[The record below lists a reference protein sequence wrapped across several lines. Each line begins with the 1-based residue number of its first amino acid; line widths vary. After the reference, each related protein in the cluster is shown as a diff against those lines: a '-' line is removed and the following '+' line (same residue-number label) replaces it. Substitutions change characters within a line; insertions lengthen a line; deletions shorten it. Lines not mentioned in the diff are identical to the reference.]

1 MPVTGR
7 KNFTFKED
15 FANEKT
21 FDQHGSGG
29 QYGSQHHTCPCFCIR
44 GGQQP
49 ETVIG
54 QEIDRQNSSE
64 DYSEVSSLDQLTYT
78 GNECKVRL
86 KENIVMTTAVTV
98 NSGNRLTIDLNG
110 HTLTAPENDRA
121 FRIQDGALTIEDS
134 IGTGVIQGSG
144 TVTSYGGNGGAIW
157 MSSSD
162 SNNALT
168 LTGGTIRGFT
178 AKYGAGVYMGS
189 GTFHM
194 TGGAIQNCLATDGGL
209 ADGGGVYVFGGSFE
223 LTDGTISACKANNA
237 GGGVYVSSGS
247 FEMSGGSIENCTA
260 HEGAGVKVYASNG
273 KTASFSMNGSGEIKN
288 CNQNGVSVSAI
299 GNGTPEFT
307 MDGGTI
313 EGSSGYGVWVAA
325 GSAVMSGGSVKDS
338 ERYDIYIG
346 RSATL
351 TVNNTQVGGTVMNM
365 GAITGQGSAEFT
377 GTVENL
383 GYVGA
388 GKITGCK
395 IHRIEHRSPY
405 KGTIENSTWDEYV
418 YLLGYRWPAEKIP
431 SAAGE
436 SISLKF
442 PSYIS
447 EPAAMTNTLVIP
459 EGVTVT
465 VDLAG
470 KPVSADTTVTSDIK
484 IINHGTLTLIDSS
497 TGGTLSIPIEN
508 DGVLNANGGT
518 VTGEVTNKGTIQA
531 TGTPVT
537 KFTGTLVNEE
547 GASVTAGNFMDCTI
561 TNNGGTIGGD
571 AIFDRPEPDPE
582 QPGAGSEDGGAG
594 AVIAALAVGTV
605 VVGGGILLAH
615 SYIQNN
621 LPEGFAVPETRRELA
636 VVLWNMASKPEPAS
650 QQTYTDVQDE
660 EVLKAVCWA
669 VENELVTPE
678 TESTLGADVR
688 VNRLQVIGAMYQ
700 TNKRKK

>member
-1 MPVTGR
+1 MRPG
-7 KNFTFKED
+7 
-15 FANEKT
+15 
-21 FDQHGSGG
+21 
-29 QYGSQHHTCPCFCIR
+29 

-54 QEIDRQNSSE
+54 QEIDRQNSSG
-64 DYSEVSSLDQLTYT
+64 DYLEVSSLDQLTYIN
-78 GNECKVRL
+78 NECKVRL
-86 KENIVMTTAVTV
+86 TKDIVMTKAVTV
-98 NSGNRLTIDLNG
+98 NNGNSLTIDLNG
-110 HTLTAPENDRA
+110 HTLTAAANSQA
-121 FRIQDGALTIEDS
+121 FRIQGGALTIEDS

-144 TVTSYGGNGGAIW
+144 TVTGNGGAIW

-178 AKYGAGVYMGS
+178 A
-189 GTFHM
+189 T
-194 TGGAIQNCLATDGGL
+194 
-209 ADGGGVYVFGGSFE
+209 DGGGVYVDGGSFE
-223 LTDGTISACKANNA
+223 MSGGTISACNATNA

-247 FEMSGGSIENCTA
+247 FKMSGGSIENCTA
-260 HEGAGVKVYASNG
+260 HEGAGVKVLASSG
-273 KTASFSMNGSGEIKN
+273 KASFSMSGSGEIKN
-288 CNQNGVSVSAI
+288 CNQDGVSIAAI
-299 GNGTPEFT
+299 GGTSEFS
-307 MDGGTI
+307 MSGGTI
-313 EGSSGYGVWVAA
+313 EDNSGFGVWVDN
-325 GSAVMSGGSVKDS
+325 GSAVMSGGSVKGS

-346 RSATL
+346 SSATL
-351 TVNNTQVGGTVMNM
+351 TVNNTQVGGTVLNM
-365 GAITGQGSAEFT
+365 GKITGNGSAKFT
-377 GTVENL
+377 GTVENS
-383 GYVGA
+383 GYA
-388 GKITGCK
+388 AAEITGCK
-395 IHRIEHRSPY
+395 IHRIEHRFPY
-405 KGTIENSTWDEYV
+405 KGTIEGSPDEYV
-418 YLLGYRWPAEKIP
+418 YLLGHSWPTAKIP

-436 SISLKF
+436 SISLKV
-442 PSYIS
+442 PSYITATM
-447 EPAAMTNTLVIP
+447 ENTLVIP

-470 KPVSADTTVTSDIK
+470 KPVSADTGASDIK
-484 IINHGTLTLIDSS
+484 IINNGTLTLIDSG
-497 TGGTLSIPIEN
+497 TDGTLSIPIEN

-518 VTGEVTNKGTIQA
+518 VTGKVTNKGTIKA

-537 KFTGTLVNEE
+537 QFTGTLDNEE
-547 GASVTAGNFMDCTI
+547 GASVTAGDFRGCTI

-571 AIFDRPEPDPE
+571 AILDNPEPDPE
-582 QPGAGSEDGGAG
+582 QPGAGSEDGGTG
-594 AVIAALAVGTV
+594 AVIAALAVGTA

-621 LPEGFAVPETRRELA
+621 LPEGFAVPETRQELA
-636 VVLWNMASKPEPAS
+636 VVLWNMAGKPEPAS

>member
-1 MPVTGR
+1 MRP
-7 KNFTFKED
+7 
-15 FANEKT
+15 
-21 FDQHGSGG
+21 
-29 QYGSQHHTCPCFCIR
+29 
-44 GGQQP
+44 GGQQS

-54 QEIDRQNSSE
+54 QEINQQNSSD
-64 DYSEVSSLDQLTYT
+64 DYTEVNSLDNLTYT
-78 GNECKVRL
+78 NNVCKIRL
-86 KENIVMTTAVTV
+86 AADTVMTGSVTV
-98 NSGNRLTIDLNG
+98 DSGKSLTIDLNG
-110 HTLTAPENDRA
+110 HTLTAAANSKA
-121 FRIQDGALTIEDS
+121 FWIRNGALTIEDS
-134 IGTGVIQGSG
+134 IGTGVIQGNG
-144 TVTSYGGNGGAIW
+144 TVTGNGGAIW

-178 AKYGAGVYMGS
+178 A
-189 GTFHM
+189 T
-194 TGGAIQNCLATDGGL
+194 
-209 ADGGGVYVFGGSFE
+209 DGGGVYVDGGSFE
-223 LTDGTISACKANNA
+223 MSGGTISACNATNA

-247 FEMSGGSIENCTA
+247 FKMSGGSIEDCTA

-273 KTASFSMNGSGEIKN
+273 KTASFSMTGGEIQNCNTDGVSIYAIGSGT
-288 CNQNGVSVSAI
+288 S
-299 GNGTPEFT
+299 EFT
-307 MDGGTI
+307 MTGGTI
-313 EGSSGYGVWVAA
+313 EDNGGYGVWVDN
-325 GSAVMSGGSVKDS
+325 GSAVMSGGSVKGS

-346 RSATL
+346 SRATL
-351 TVNNTQVGGTVMNM
+351 TVNNTQVGGTVLNM
-365 GAITGQGSAEFT
+365 GKITGQGSAEFT
-377 GTVENL
+377 GTVENS
-383 GYVGA
+383 GYAAA
-388 GKITGCK
+388 GITGCK

-405 KGTIENSTWDEYV
+405 KGTIEGSTWDEYV
-418 YLLGYRWPAEKIP
+418 YLLGYSWPTAKIP
-431 SAAGE
+431 SGAGE

-442 PSYIS
+442 PSYITPKM
-447 EPAAMTNTLVIP
+447 ENTLEIP

-470 KPVSADTTVTSDIK
+470 KPVSADTGASDIK
-484 IINHGTLTLIDSS
+484 IINHGTLTLIDSG
-497 TGGTLSIPIEN
+497 TDGTLSIPIEN

-518 VTGEVTNKGTIQA
+518 VTGKVTNRGTIQA

-537 KFTGTLVNEE
+537 QFTGTLVNQE
-547 GASVTAGNFMDCTI
+547 GASVTAGDFRGCTI
-561 TNNGGTIGGD
+561 TNNGGTIGGG
-571 AIFDRPEPDPE
+571 AILDKPEPDPE

-594 AVIAALAVGTV
+594 AVIAALAVGTA

-621 LPEGFAVPETRRELA
+621 LPEGFAVPETRQELA
-636 VVLWNMASKPEPAS
+636 VVLWNMAGKPEPAS

>member
-1 MPVTGR
+1 MR
-7 KNFTFKED
+7 
-15 FANEKT
+15 
-21 FDQHGSGG
+21 
-29 QYGSQHHTCPCFCIR
+29 R

-54 QEIDRQNSSE
+54 QEVDRQNSSE
-64 DYSEVSSLDQLTYT
+64 DYSEVSSLDQLIYT
-78 GNECKVRL
+78 NNECKVRL
-86 KENIVMTTAVTV
+86 TKDIVMTKAVTV
-98 NSGNRLTIDLNG
+98 NNGNSLTIDLNG
-110 HTLTAPENDRA
+110 HTLTAAANSQA
-121 FRIQDGALTIEDS
+121 FRIQGGALTIEDS

-144 TVTSYGGNGGAIW
+144 TVTGNGGAIW

-178 AKYGAGVYMGS
+178 A
-189 GTFHM
+189 T
-194 TGGAIQNCLATDGGL
+194 
-209 ADGGGVYVFGGSFE
+209 DGGGVYVDGGSFE
-223 LTDGTISACKANNA
+223 MSGGTISACNATNA

-247 FEMSGGSIENCTA
+247 FKMSGGSIEDCTA

-273 KTASFSMNGSGEIKN
+273 KTASFSMTGGEIQNCNTDGVSIYAIGSGT
-288 CNQNGVSVSAI
+288 S
-299 GNGTPEFT
+299 EFT
-307 MDGGTI
+307 MTGGTI
-313 EGSSGYGVWVAA
+313 EDNGGYGVWVDN
-325 GSAVMSGGSVKDS
+325 GSAVMSGGSVKGS

-346 RSATL
+346 SRATL
-351 TVNNTQVGGTVMNM
+351 TVNNTQVGGTVLNM
-365 GAITGQGSAEFT
+365 GKITGQGSAEFT
-377 GTVENL
+377 GTVENS
-383 GYVGA
+383 GYAAA
-388 GKITGCK
+388 GITGCK

-405 KGTIENSTWDEYV
+405 KGTITDSPCDEYV
-418 YLLGYRWPAEKIP
+418 YLLGYSWPTAKIP
-431 SAAGE
+431 SGAGE

-442 PSYIS
+442 PSYITPKM
-447 EPAAMTNTLVIP
+447 ENTLEIP

-470 KPVSADTTVTSDIK
+470 KPVSADTGASDIK
-484 IINHGTLTLIDSS
+484 IINHGTLTLIDSG
-497 TGGTLSIPIEN
+497 TDGTLSIPIEN

-518 VTGEVTNKGTIQA
+518 VTGKVTNRGTIQA

-547 GASVTAGNFMDCTI
+547 GASVTAGNFKDCTI

-571 AIFDRPEPDPE
+571 AILDKPEPDPE
-582 QPGAGSEDGGAG
+582 QPGAGSEDGGTG
-594 AVIAALAVGTV
+594 AVIAALAVGTA

-621 LPEGFAVPETRRELA
+621 LPEGFAVPETRQELA
-636 VVLWNMASKPEPAS
+636 VVLWNMAGKPEPAS

>member
-1 MPVTGR
+1 MRP
-7 KNFTFKED
+7 
-15 FANEKT
+15 
-21 FDQHGSGG
+21 
-29 QYGSQHHTCPCFCIR
+29 

-54 QEIDRQNSSE
+54 QEIDRQNSSG

-78 GNECKVRL
+78 GNECRVRL
-86 KENIVMTTAVTV
+86 TEDIVMTGAVTV
-98 NSGNRLTIDLNG
+98 NNGNRLTIDLNG
-110 HTLTAPENDRA
+110 HTLTAAANSRA
-121 FRIQDGALTIEDS
+121 FFIQNGALTIEDRV
-134 IGTGVIQGSG
+134 GGGVIQGSG
-144 TVTSYGGNGGAIW
+144 TVNGNGGAIW
-157 MSSSD
+157 MSSD

-178 AKYGAGVYMGS
+178 A
-189 GTFHM
+189 T
-194 TGGAIQNCLATDGGL
+194 
-209 ADGGGVYVFGGSFE
+209 DGGGVYVSGGSFE
-223 LTDGTISACKANNA
+223 MSGGTISACNATNA

-247 FEMSGGSIENCTA
+247 FKMSDGSIEDCTA
-260 HEGAGVKVYASNG
+260 HEGAGVKVLASSG
-273 KTASFSMNGSGEIKN
+273 KASFSMSGSGEIKN
-288 CNQNGVSVSAI
+288 CNQDGVSIAAI
-299 GNGTPEFT
+299 GGTSEFS
-307 MDGGTI
+307 MSGGTI
-313 EGSSGYGVWVAA
+313 EDNSGFGVWVDN
-325 GSAVMSGGSVKDS
+325 GSAVMSGGSVKGS

-346 RSATL
+346 SRAAL
-351 TVNNTQVGGTVMNM
+351 TVNNTQVGGTVLNL
-365 GAITGQGSAEFT
+365 GKITGQGSAEFT
-377 GTVENL
+377 GTVENS
-383 GYVGA
+383 GYAVA
-388 GKITGCK
+388 EITGCK

-405 KGTIENSTWDEYV
+405 KGTITGSTWNEYV
-418 YLLGYRWPAEKIP
+418 YLLGRSWKIP
-431 SAAGE
+431 SGAGE
-436 SISLKF
+436 SITLKVS
-442 PSYIS
+442 SYLPPVM
-447 EPAAMTNTLVIP
+447 ENPLEIP
-459 EGVTVT
+459 KGVTVT

-470 KPVSADTTVTSDIK
+470 KTLSAKESDFK

-508 DGVLNANGGT
+508 DGILNANGGT
-518 VTGEVTNKGTIQA
+518 VTSKVTNKGTIQA

-547 GASVTAGNFMDCTI
+547 GASVTAGDFMDCTI
-561 TNNGGTIGGD
+561 TNNGGMIGGD
-571 AIFDRPEPDPE
+571 AILDKPEPDPE

-594 AVIAALAVGTV
+594 AVIAALAVGTA

-621 LPEGFAVPETRRELA
+621 LPEGFAVPETRQELA
-636 VVLWNMASKPEPAS
+636 VVLWNMAGKPEPAS

>member
-1 MPVTGR
+1 M
-7 KNFTFKED
+7 
-15 FANEKT
+15 
-21 FDQHGSGG
+21 
-29 QYGSQHHTCPCFCIR
+29 
-44 GGQQP
+44 
-49 ETVIG
+49 IG
-54 QEIDRQNSSE
+54 QEIDQQNSSG

-78 GNECKVRL
+78 NKECKVRL
-86 KENIVMTTAVTV
+86 AADTVMTGSVTV
-98 NSGNRLTIDLNG
+98 DSGNSLTIDLNG
-110 HTLTAPENDRA
+110 HTLTAPENSKA
-121 FRIQDGALTIEDS
+121 FWIRNGALTIEDS

-144 TVTSYGGNGGAIW
+144 TVNGYGGAIW
-157 MSSSD
+157 MSSGD

-168 LTGGTIRGFT
+168 LTGGTIRGFN
-178 AKYGAGVYMGS
+178 AGYGAGVYMGN

-194 TGGAIQNCLATDGGL
+194 TGGAIQSCSA
-209 ADGGGVYVFGGSFE
+209 ADGGGVYVDGGSFKM
-223 LTDGTISACKANNA
+223 TDGTISACNATNA
-237 GGGVYVSSGS
+237 GGGVYVSSGT

-260 HEGAGVKVYASNG
+260 HEGAGVKVLVSSG
-273 KTASFSMNGSGEIKN
+273 KASFSMS
-288 CNQNGVSVSAI
+288 
-299 GNGTPEFT
+299 
-307 MDGGTI
+307 GGTI
-313 EGSSGYGVWVAA
+313 EGSSRDGVSIAAIGSGTPEFSMSGGTIEDNSGFGVWVDN
-325 GSAVMSGGSVKDS
+325 GSAVMSGGSVKGS

-346 RSATL
+346 SRAAL
-351 TVNNTQVGGTVMNM
+351 KVNDTQVGGTVLNL
-365 GAITGQGSAEFT
+365 GKITGQGSAEFT
-377 GTVENL
+377 GTVENS
-383 GYVGA
+383 GSA
-388 GKITGCK
+388 AAEITGCK

-405 KGTIENSTWDEYV
+405 NGTIEGSPDEYV
-418 YLLGYRWPAEKIP
+418 YLLGRSWPTAKIP

-436 SISLKF
+436 SISLKV
-442 PSYIS
+442 PSYITATM
-447 EPAAMTNTLVIP
+447 ENTLVIP

-470 KPVSADTTVTSDIK
+470 KPVSADAEASDIK
-484 IINHGTLTLIDSS
+484 IINHGTLTLMDSS

-547 GASVTAGNFMDCTI
+547 GASVTAGNFIDCTI

-571 AIFDRPEPDPE
+571 AILEEPKPDPE

-594 AVIAALAVGTV
+594 AVIAALAVGTA

-621 LPEGFAVPETRRELA
+621 LPEGFAVPETRQELA
-636 VVLWNMASKPEPAS
+636 VVLWNMAGKPEPAS

-688 VNRLQVIGAMYQ
+688 VSRLQVIGAMYQ

>member
-1 MPVTGR
+1 MRP
-7 KNFTFKED
+7 
-15 FANEKT
+15 
-21 FDQHGSGG
+21 
-29 QYGSQHHTCPCFCIR
+29 

-54 QEIDRQNSSE
+54 QEIDRQNSSG

-78 GNECKVRL
+78 NNECKVRL
-86 KENIVMTTAVTV
+86 TKDIVMTGAVTV
-98 NSGNRLTIDLNG
+98 NNGNRLTIDLNG
-110 HTLTAPENDRA
+110 HTLTAAANSRA
-121 FRIQDGALTIEDS
+121 FFIQNGALTIEDS
-134 IGTGVIQGSG
+134 IGGGVIQGSG
-144 TVTSYGGNGGAIW
+144 TVNGYGGAIL
-157 MSSSD
+157 MNGSD

-168 LTGGTIRGFT
+168 LAGGTISGFT
-178 AKYGAGVYMGS
+178 ATNGAGVSMGN
-189 GTFHM
+189 GTFRM
-194 TGGAIQNCLATDGGL
+194 TDGAIRNCSAT
-209 ADGGGVYVFGGSFE
+209 DGGGVYVFGGSFE
-223 LTDGTISACKANNA
+223 MTDGTISACNATNA

-260 HEGAGVKVYASNG
+260 HEGAGVKVHASSG
-273 KTASFSMNGSGEIKN
+273 ETASFSMKGSGEIKN
-288 CNQNGVSVSAI
+288 CNTDGVSIFARGS
-299 GNGTPEFT
+299 GTSKFT

-313 EGSSGYGVWVAA
+313 EDNGGDGVRVDA

-338 ERYDIYIG
+338 KLYDIRIG
-346 RSATL
+346 SSATL
-351 TVNNTQVGGTVMNM
+351 TVNNTQVGGTVLNM
-365 GAITGQGSAEFT
+365 GKITGQGSAEFT
-377 GTVENL
+377 GTVENS
-383 GYVGA
+383 GYAAA
-388 GKITGCK
+388 GITGCK

-405 KGTIENSTWDEYV
+405 KGTIEGSTWDEYV
-418 YLLGYRWPAEKIP
+418 YLLGRSWKIP
-431 SAAGE
+431 SGAGE
-436 SISLKF
+436 SITLKVS
-442 PSYIS
+442 SYLPPVM
-447 EPAAMTNTLVIP
+447 ENTLEIP
-459 EGVTVT
+459 KGVTVT

-470 KPVSADTTVTSDIK
+470 KPLSAKESDFK
-484 IINHGTLTLIDSS
+484 IINNGTLTLIDS
-497 TGGTLSIPIEN
+497 GTDGALSIPIEN
-508 DGVLNANGGT
+508 DGILNANGGT
-518 VTGEVTNKGTIQA
+518 VTSEVTNRGTIQA

-537 KFTGTLVNEE
+537 QFTGTLFNEE

-571 AIFDRPEPDPE
+571 AIWDNPEPGPE

-594 AVIAALAVGTV
+594 AAIAALAVGTV

-621 LPEGFAVPETRRELA
+621 LPEGFAVPETRQELA
-636 VVLWNMASKPEPAS
+636 VVLWNMAGKPEPAS

>member
-1 MPVTGR
+1 M
-7 KNFTFKED
+7 
-15 FANEKT
+15 
-21 FDQHGSGG
+21 
-29 QYGSQHHTCPCFCIR
+29 
-44 GGQQP
+44 
-49 ETVIG
+49 IG
-54 QEIDRQNSSE
+54 QEIDRQNSSG
-64 DYSEVSSLDQLTYT
+64 DYLEVSSLDQLTYT
-78 GNECKVRL
+78 NNECKVRL
-86 KENIVMTTAVTV
+86 TESIVMTGAVTV
-98 NSGNRLTIDLNG
+98 NNGNRLTIDLNG
-110 HTLTAPENDRA
+110 HTLTAAANSQA
-121 FRIQDGALTIEDS
+121 FRIQNGALTIEDS
-134 IGTGVIQGSG
+134 GSTGVIQGSG
-144 TVTSYGGNGGAIW
+144 TVTGNGGAIW

-178 AKYGAGVYMGS
+178 A
-189 GTFHM
+189 T
-194 TGGAIQNCLATDGGL
+194 
-209 ADGGGVYVFGGSFE
+209 DGGGVYVSGGSFKM
-223 LTDGTISACKANNA
+223 TDGTISTCNATNA

-260 HEGAGVKVYASNG
+260 HEGAGVKVLASSG
-273 KTASFSMNGSGEIKN
+273 ETASFSMNGSGEIKN
-288 CNQNGVSVSAI
+288 CNQDGVSIAAI
-299 GNGTPEFT
+299 GGTSEFS
-307 MDGGTI
+307 MSGGTI
-313 EGSSGYGVWVAA
+313 EDNSGFGVWVDN
-325 GSAVMSGGSVKDS
+325 GSAVMSGGSVKGS

-346 RSATL
+346 SRAAL
-351 TVNNTQVGGTVMNM
+351 TVNNTQVGGTVLNL
-365 GAITGQGSAEFT
+365 GKITGQGSAEFT
-377 GTVENL
+377 GTVENS
-383 GYVGA
+383 GYAVA
-388 GKITGCK
+388 EITGCK

-418 YLLGYRWPAEKIP
+418 YLLGRSWKIP
-431 SAAGE
+431 SGAGE
-436 SISLKF
+436 SITLKVS
-442 PSYIS
+442 SYLPPVM
-447 EPAAMTNTLVIP
+447 ENTLEIP
-459 EGVTVT
+459 KGVTVT

-470 KPVSADTTVTSDIK
+470 KPLSAKESDFK
-484 IINHGTLTLIDSS
+484 IINNGTLTLIDSS

-508 DGVLNANGGT
+508 DGVLNANGGK
-518 VTGEVTNKGTIQA
+518 VTSEVTNRGTIQA

-537 KFTGTLVNEE
+537 QFTGTLVNQE
-547 GASVTAGNFMDCTI
+547 GASVTAGDFRGCTI

-571 AIFDRPEPDPE
+571 AIWDNPEPGPE

-621 LPEGFAVPETRRELA
+621 LPEGFAVPETRQELA
-636 VVLWNMASKPEPAS
+636 VVLWNMAGKPEPAS

>member
-1 MPVTGR
+1 M
-7 KNFTFKED
+7 
-15 FANEKT
+15 
-21 FDQHGSGG
+21 
-29 QYGSQHHTCPCFCIR
+29 
-44 GGQQP
+44 
-49 ETVIG
+49 IG
-54 QEIDRQNSSE
+54 QEIDRQNSSG
-64 DYSEVSSLDQLTYT
+64 DYLEVSSLDQLTYIN
-78 GNECKVRL
+78 NECKVRL
-86 KENIVMTTAVTV
+86 TKDIVMTKAVTV
-98 NSGNRLTIDLNG
+98 NNGNSLTIDLNG
-110 HTLTAPENDRA
+110 HTLTAAANSQA
-121 FRIQDGALTIEDS
+121 FRIQGGALTIEDS

-144 TVTSYGGNGGAIW
+144 TVNGYGGAIW
-157 MSSSD
+157 MSSGD

-168 LTGGTIRGFT
+168 LAGGTIRGFN
-178 AKYGAGVYMGS
+178 AGYGAGVYMGN
-189 GTFHM
+189 GTFQM
-194 TGGAIQNCLATDGGL
+194 TGGAIQSCSAT
-209 ADGGGVYVFGGSFE
+209 DGGGVYVDGGSFE
-223 LTDGTISACKANNA
+223 MSGGTISACNATNA

-247 FEMSGGSIENCTA
+247 FKMSGGSIEDCTA

-273 KTASFSMNGSGEIKN
+273 KTASFSMTGGEIQNCNTDGVSIYAIGSGT
-288 CNQNGVSVSAI
+288 S
-299 GNGTPEFT
+299 EFT
-307 MDGGTI
+307 MTGGTI
-313 EGSSGYGVWVAA
+313 EDNGGYGVWVDN
-325 GSAVMSGGSVKDS
+325 GSAVMSGGSVKGS

-346 RSATL
+346 SRATL
-351 TVNNTQVGGTVMNM
+351 TVNNTQVGGTVLNM
-365 GAITGQGSAEFT
+365 GKITGNGSAKFT
-377 GTVENL
+377 GTVENS
-383 GYVGA
+383 GSAAA
-388 GKITGCK
+388 GITGCT

-405 KGTIENSTWDEYV
+405 KGTITDSTWDEYV
-418 YLLGYRWPAEKIP
+418 YLFGYRWPKIP
-431 SAAGE
+431 SGAGE
-436 SISLKF
+436 SISLKVL
-442 PSYIS
+442 SYVLT
-447 EPAAMTNTLVIP
+447 PAEMTNTLEIP
-459 EGVTVT
+459 KGVTVT

-470 KPVSADTTVTSDIK
+470 KTLSAKESDFK

-518 VTGEVTNKGTIQA
+518 VTSEVTNKGTIKA

-537 KFTGTLVNEE
+537 QFTGTLVNQE
-547 GASVTAGNFMDCTI
+547 GASVTAGDFRGCTI

-571 AIFDRPEPDPE
+571 AILEEPKPDPE

-621 LPEGFAVPETRRELA
+621 LPEGFAVPETRQELA
-636 VVLWNMASKPEPAS
+636 VVLWNMAGKPEPAS

>member
-1 MPVTGR
+1 MRKRLISMVLAVSMAVSIMPAPA
-7 KNFTFKED
+7 
-15 FANEKT
+15 FA
-21 FDQHGSGG
+21 SG
-29 QYGSQHHTCPCFCIR
+29 
-44 GGQQP
+44 GGQQS

-78 GNECKVRL
+78 NNECKVRL
-86 KENIVMTTAVTV
+86 TENIVMTGTVTINNG
-98 NSGNRLTIDLNG
+98 NSLTIDLNG
-110 HTLTAPENDRA
+110 HTLTAAANSKA
-121 FRIQDGALTIEDS
+121 FFIQNGALTIEDS
-134 IGTGVIQGSG
+134 IGTGAIQGSG
-144 TVTSYGGNGGAIW
+144 TVTGYDGGAIC
-157 MSSSD
+157 MSSGD
-162 SNNALT
+162 STNALT

-178 AKYGAGVYMGS
+178 ATNGAGVYMGN
-189 GTFHM
+189 GTFRM
-194 TGGAIQNCLATDGGL
+194 TGGAIQSCRAT
-209 ADGGGVYVFGGSFE
+209 DGGGVYVDGGTFNM
-223 LTDGTISACKANNA
+223 TDGTISDCKATNA

-247 FEMSGGSIENCTA
+247 FAMTGGSIEDCTA
-260 HEGAGVKVYASNG
+260 ARDGAGVKVYASSG
-273 KTASFSMNGSGEIKN
+273 KTASFSMSDSGKIKN
-288 CNQNGVSVSAI
+288 CNTDGVSIAAI
-299 GNGTPEFT
+299 GSGMPEFT
-307 MDGGTI
+307 MTGGTI
-313 EGSSGYGVWVAA
+313 EDNSGFGVWMAA
-325 GSAVMSGGSVKDS
+325 GSAVMSGGSVKGS

-346 RSATL
+346 NRAAL
-351 TVNNTQVGGTVMNM
+351 TVDNTQVGGTVLNL
-365 GAITGQGSAEFT
+365 GKITGQGSAEFT
-377 GTVENL
+377 GTVEKS
-383 GYVGA
+383 GYA
-388 GKITGCK
+388 AAEITGCK
-395 IHRIEHRSPY
+395 IHRIEHRFPY
-405 KGTIENSTWDEYV
+405 KGTIEGSPDEYV
-418 YLLGYRWPAEKIP
+418 YLLGHSWPTAKIP

-436 SISLKF
+436 SISLKV
-442 PSYIS
+442 PSYITATM
-447 EPAAMTNTLVIP
+447 ENTLVIP

-470 KPVSADTTVTSDIK
+470 KPVSADADASDIK

-508 DGVLNANGGT
+508 DGILNANGGT
-518 VTGEVTNKGTIQA
+518 VTGEVTNNGTIQA

-547 GASVTAGNFMDCTI
+547 GASVTAGNFIDCTI
-561 TNNGGTIGGD
+561 TDNGGTIGGD
-571 AIFDRPEPDPE
+571 AILDEPKPDPE

-621 LPEGFAVPETRRELA
+621 LPEGFAVPETRQELA
-636 VVLWNMASKPEPAS
+636 VVLWNMAGKPEPTS

-688 VNRLQVIGAMYQ
+688 VSRLQVIGAMYQ

>member
-1 MPVTGR
+1 MRPG
-7 KNFTFKED
+7 
-15 FANEKT
+15 
-21 FDQHGSGG
+21 
-29 QYGSQHHTCPCFCIR
+29 

-54 QEIDRQNSSE
+54 QEIDRQNSSG
-64 DYSEVSSLDQLTYT
+64 DYLEVSSLDQLTYIN
-78 GNECKVRL
+78 NECKVRL
-86 KENIVMTTAVTV
+86 TKDIVMTKAVTV
-98 NSGNRLTIDLNG
+98 NNGNSLTIDLNG
-110 HTLTAPENDRA
+110 HTLTAAANSQA
-121 FRIQDGALTIEDS
+121 FRIQGGALTIEDS

-144 TVTSYGGNGGAIW
+144 TVTGNGGAIW

-178 AKYGAGVYMGS
+178 A
-189 GTFHM
+189 T
-194 TGGAIQNCLATDGGL
+194 
-209 ADGGGVYVFGGSFE
+209 DGGGVYVSGGSFKM
-223 LTDGTISACKANNA
+223 TDGTISTCNATNA

-260 HEGAGVKVYASNG
+260 HEGAGVKVLASSG
-273 KTASFSMNGSGEIKN
+273 KASFSMSGSGEIKN
-288 CNQNGVSVSAI
+288 CNQDGVSIAAI
-299 GNGTPEFT
+299 GGTSEFS
-307 MDGGTI
+307 MSGGTI
-313 EGSSGYGVWVAA
+313 EDNSGFGVWVDN
-325 GSAVMSGGSVKDS
+325 GSAVMSGGSVKGS

-346 RSATL
+346 SRATL
-351 TVNNTQVGGTVMNM
+351 TVNNTQVGGTVLNM
-365 GAITGQGSAEFT
+365 GKITGQGSAEFT
-377 GTVENL
+377 GTVENS
-383 GYVGA
+383 GYAAA
-388 GKITGCK
+388 GITGCK

-405 KGTIENSTWDEYV
+405 KGTIEGSTWDEYV
-418 YLLGYRWPAEKIP
+418 YLLGYSWPTAKIP
-431 SAAGE
+431 SGAGE

-442 PSYIS
+442 PSYITPKM
-447 EPAAMTNTLVIP
+447 ENTLEIP

-470 KPVSADTTVTSDIK
+470 KPVSADTGASDIK
-484 IINHGTLTLIDSS
+484 IINHGTLTLIDSG
-497 TGGTLSIPIEN
+497 TDGTLSIPIEN

-518 VTGEVTNKGTIQA
+518 VTGRVTNRGTIQA

-537 KFTGTLVNEE
+537 QFTGTLVNQE
-547 GASVTAGNFMDCTI
+547 GASVTAGDFRGCTI
-561 TNNGGTIGGD
+561 TNNGGTIGGG
-571 AIFDRPEPDPE
+571 AILDKPEPDPE

-594 AVIAALAVGTV
+594 AVIAALAVGTA

-621 LPEGFAVPETRRELA
+621 LPEGFAVPETRQELA
-636 VVLWNMASKPEPAS
+636 VVLWNMAGKPEPAS

>member
-1 MPVTGR
+1 MRPG
-7 KNFTFKED
+7 
-15 FANEKT
+15 
-21 FDQHGSGG
+21 
-29 QYGSQHHTCPCFCIR
+29 

-54 QEIDRQNSSE
+54 QEIDRQNSSG
-64 DYSEVSSLDQLTYT
+64 DYLEVSSLDQLTYIN
-78 GNECKVRL
+78 NECKVRL
-86 KENIVMTTAVTV
+86 TKDIVMTKAVTV
-98 NSGNRLTIDLNG
+98 NNGNSLTIDLNG
-110 HTLTAPENDRA
+110 HTLTAAANSQA
-121 FRIQDGALTIEDS
+121 FRIQGGALTIEDS

-144 TVTSYGGNGGAIW
+144 TVTGNGGAIW

-178 AKYGAGVYMGS
+178 A
-189 GTFHM
+189 T
-194 TGGAIQNCLATDGGL
+194 
-209 ADGGGVYVFGGSFE
+209 DGGGVYVDGGSFE
-223 LTDGTISACKANNA
+223 MSGGTISACNATNA

-247 FEMSGGSIENCTA
+247 FKMSGGSIEDCTA

-273 KTASFSMNGSGEIKN
+273 KTASFSMTGGEIQNCNTDGVSIYAIGSGT
-288 CNQNGVSVSAI
+288 S
-299 GNGTPEFT
+299 EFT
-307 MDGGTI
+307 MTGGTI
-313 EGSSGYGVWVAA
+313 EDNGGYGVWVDN
-325 GSAVMSGGSVKDS
+325 GSAVMSGGSVKGS

-346 RSATL
+346 SRATL
-351 TVNNTQVGGTVMNM
+351 TVNNTQVGGTVLNM
-365 GAITGQGSAEFT
+365 GKITGQGSAEFT
-377 GTVENL
+377 GTVENS
-383 GYVGA
+383 GYAAA
-388 GKITGCK
+388 GITGCK

-405 KGTIENSTWDEYV
+405 KGTITDSPCDEYV
-418 YLLGYRWPAEKIP
+418 YLLGYSWPTAKIP
-431 SAAGE
+431 SGAGE

-442 PSYIS
+442 PSYITPKM
-447 EPAAMTNTLVIP
+447 ENTLEIP

-470 KPVSADTTVTSDIK
+470 KPVSADTGASDIK
-484 IINHGTLTLIDSS
+484 IINHGTLTLIDSG
-497 TGGTLSIPIEN
+497 TDGTLSIPIEN

-518 VTGEVTNKGTIQA
+518 VTGKVTNRGTIQA

-547 GASVTAGNFMDCTI
+547 GASVTAGNFKDCTI
-561 TNNGGTIGGD
+561 TNNGGTIGGG
-571 AIFDRPEPDPE
+571 AILDNPEPDPE

-594 AVIAALAVGTV
+594 AVIAALAVGTA

-621 LPEGFAVPETRRELA
+621 LPEGFAVPETRQELA
-636 VVLWNMASKPEPAS
+636 VVLWNMAGKPEPAS

-669 VENELVTPE
+669 VENELVIPE

-688 VNRLQVIGAMYQ
+688 VNRLQVIRAMYQ

>member
-1 MPVTGR
+1 MRP
-7 KNFTFKED
+7 
-15 FANEKT
+15 
-21 FDQHGSGG
+21 
-29 QYGSQHHTCPCFCIR
+29 

-54 QEIDRQNSSE
+54 QEIDRQNSSG

-78 GNECKVRL
+78 GNECRVRL
-86 KENIVMTTAVTV
+86 TEDIVMTGAVTV
-98 NSGNRLTIDLNG
+98 NNGKSLTIDLNG
-110 HTLTAPENDRA
+110 HTLTAAENSRA
-121 FRIQDGALTIEDS
+121 FFIQNGALTIEDS
-134 IGTGVIQGSG
+134 GSTGVIQGSG
-144 TVTSYGGNGGAIW
+144 TVTGNGGAIW
-157 MSSSD
+157 MSSD

-178 AKYGAGVYMGS
+178 A
-189 GTFHM
+189 T
-194 TGGAIQNCLATDGGL
+194 
-209 ADGGGVYVFGGSFE
+209 DGGGVYVSGGSFE
-223 LTDGTISACKANNA
+223 MSGGTISACNATNA

-247 FEMSGGSIENCTA
+247 FEMSDGSIEDCTA
-260 HEGAGVKVYASNG
+260 HEGAGVKVLASSG
-273 KTASFSMNGSGEIKN
+273 KASFSMSGSGEIKN
-288 CNQNGVSVSAI
+288 CNQDGVSIAAI
-299 GNGTPEFT
+299 GGTSEFS
-307 MDGGTI
+307 MSGGTI
-313 EGSSGYGVWVAA
+313 EDNSGFGVWVDN
-325 GSAVMSGGSVKDS
+325 GSAVMSGGSVKGS

-346 RSATL
+346 SRAAL
-351 TVNNTQVGGTVMNM
+351 TVKNTQVGGTVLNL
-365 GAITGQGSAEFT
+365 GKITGQGSAEFT
-377 GTVENL
+377 GTVENS
-383 GYVGA
+383 GYAVA
-388 GKITGCK
+388 EITGCK

-405 KGTIENSTWDEYV
+405 KGTITDSPCDEYV
-418 YLLGYRWPAEKIP
+418 YLLGRSWPTAKIP
-431 SAAGE
+431 SEAGE
-436 SISLKF
+436 SITLKVSSYLPPVMENSL
-442 PSYIS
+442 
-447 EPAAMTNTLVIP
+447 TIP

-470 KPVSADTTVTSDIK
+470 KTLSAKESDFK

-518 VTGEVTNKGTIQA
+518 VTSEVTNKGTIKA

-537 KFTGTLVNEE
+537 QFTGTLVNQE
-547 GASVTAGNFMDCTI
+547 GASVTAGDFRGCMI

-571 AIFDRPEPDPE
+571 AILDNPEPDPE

-594 AVIAALAVGTV
+594 AVIAALAVGTA

-621 LPEGFAVPETRRELA
+621 LPEGFAVPETRQELA
-636 VVLWNMASKPEPAS
+636 VVLWNMAGKPEPAS

>member
-1 MPVTGR
+1 M
-7 KNFTFKED
+7 N
-15 FANEKT
+15 
-21 FDQHGSGG
+21 
-29 QYGSQHHTCPCFCIR
+29 
-44 GGQQP
+44 
-49 ETVIG
+49 
-54 QEIDRQNSSE
+54 
-64 DYSEVSSLDQLTYT
+64 QLTYT
-78 GNECKVRL
+78 SNECKVRL
-86 KENIVMTTAVTV
+86 TENIVMTTAVTV
-98 NSGNRLTIDLNG
+98 DNGNSLTIDLNG

-121 FRIQDGALTIEDS
+121 FYIRDGALTIKDGT
-134 IGTGVIQGSG
+134 GTGVIQGSG
-144 TVTSYGGNGGAIW
+144 TVTGYGGAIW
-157 MSSSD
+157 MSSSGG
-162 SNNALT
+162 NNVLT

-194 TGGAIQNCLATDGGL
+194 TGGAIQNCSATDGGL
-209 ADGGGVYVFGGSFE
+209 ADGGGVYVSSGSFVMS
-223 LTDGTISACKANNA
+223 DGSIEDCTANNA

-247 FEMSGGSIENCTA
+247 FEMSGGSIEDCTA
-260 HEGAGVKVYASNG
+260 HEGAGVKVYASSG
-273 KTASFSMNGSGEIKN
+273 ETASFSMKGSGAIKN
-288 CNQNGVSVSAI
+288 CDQNGVSVSAI

-307 MDGGTI
+307 MSGGTI

-325 GSAVMSGGSVKDS
+325 GSAEMSGGSVKDS

-346 RSATL
+346 RSAAL

-383 GYVGA
+383 GYAGA

-418 YLLGYRWPAEKIP
+418 YLFGYSWPTEKIP

-436 SISLKF
+436 SISLKV

-447 EPAAMTNTLVIP
+447 TPAMTNTLEIP
-459 EGVTVT
+459 AGVTVT

-508 DGVLNANGGT
+508 DGILNANGGT

-561 TNNGGTIGGD
+561 TSNGGTIGGD
-571 AIFDRPEPDPE
+571 AIFDKPGPDPE

-621 LPEGFAVPETRRELA
+621 LPEGFAVPETRQELA
-636 VVLWNMASKPEPAS
+636 VVLWNMAGKPEPAS

-660 EVLKAVCWA
+660 EVLKAVRWA
-669 VENELVTPE
+669 VENGLVTPE

>member
-1 MPVTGR
+1 MRPG
-7 KNFTFKED
+7 
-15 FANEKT
+15 
-21 FDQHGSGG
+21 
-29 QYGSQHHTCPCFCIR
+29 

-54 QEIDRQNSSE
+54 QEIDRQNSSG
-64 DYSEVSSLDQLTYT
+64 DYLEVSSLDQLTYIN
-78 GNECKVRL
+78 NECKVRL
-86 KENIVMTTAVTV
+86 TKDIVMTKAVTV
-98 NSGNRLTIDLNG
+98 NNGNSLTIDLNG
-110 HTLTAPENDRA
+110 HTLTAAANSQA
-121 FRIQDGALTIEDS
+121 FRIQGGALTIEDS

-144 TVTSYGGNGGAIW
+144 TVTGNGGAIW

-178 AKYGAGVYMGS
+178 A
-189 GTFHM
+189 T
-194 TGGAIQNCLATDGGL
+194 
-209 ADGGGVYVFGGSFE
+209 DGGGVYVDGGSFE
-223 LTDGTISACKANNA
+223 MSGGTISACNATNA

-247 FEMSGGSIENCTA
+247 FKMSGGSIEDCTA

-273 KTASFSMNGSGEIKN
+273 KTASFSMTGGEIQNCNTDGVSIYAIGSGT
-288 CNQNGVSVSAI
+288 S
-299 GNGTPEFT
+299 EFT
-307 MDGGTI
+307 MTGGTI
-313 EGSSGYGVWVAA
+313 EDNGGYGVWVDN
-325 GSAVMSGGSVKDS
+325 GSAVMSGGSVKGS

-346 RSATL
+346 SRATL
-351 TVNNTQVGGTVMNM
+351 TVNTTQVGGTVLNM
-365 GAITGQGSAEFT
+365 GKITGQGSAEFT
-377 GTVENL
+377 GTVENS
-383 GYVGA
+383 GYAAA
-388 GKITGCK
+388 GITGCK

-405 KGTIENSTWDEYV
+405 KGTIEGSTWDEYV
-418 YLLGYRWPAEKIP
+418 YLLGYSWPTAKIP
-431 SAAGE
+431 SGAGE

-442 PSYIS
+442 PSYITPKM
-447 EPAAMTNTLVIP
+447 ENTLEIP

-470 KPVSADTTVTSDIK
+470 KPVSADTGASDIK
-484 IINHGTLTLIDSS
+484 IINHGTLTLIDSG
-497 TGGTLSIPIEN
+497 TDGTLSIPIEN

-518 VTGEVTNKGTIQA
+518 VTGKVTNRGTIQA

-537 KFTGTLVNEE
+537 KFTGTLVNQE

-561 TNNGGTIGGD
+561 TNNGGTIGGG
-571 AIFDRPEPDPE
+571 AILDKPEPDPE

-594 AVIAALAVGTV
+594 AVIAALAVGTA

-621 LPEGFAVPETRRELA
+621 LPEGFAVPETRQELA
-636 VVLWNMASKPEPAS
+636 VVLWNMAGKPEPAS

>member
-1 MPVTGR
+1 MKKRLISMVLAVSMAVSIMPAPA
-7 KNFTFKED
+7 
-15 FANEKT
+15 FA
-21 FDQHGSGG
+21 SG
-29 QYGSQHHTCPCFCIR
+29 

-64 DYSEVSSLDQLTYT
+64 DYSEVSSLNQLTYT
-78 GNECKVRL
+78 SKECKVRL
-86 KENIVMTTAVTV
+86 TENIVMTTAVTV
-98 NSGNRLTIDLNG
+98 DNGNSLTIDLNG
-110 HTLTAPENDRA
+110 YTLTAPENDRA
-121 FRIQDGALTIEDS
+121 FYIRDGALTIEDGT
-134 IGTGVIQGSG
+134 GTGVIQGSG

-194 TGGAIQNCLATDGGL
+194 TRGAIQNCSATDGN

-223 LTDGTISACKANNA
+223 MSGGTISACNATNA

-288 CNQNGVSVSAI
+288 CNTDGVSISAI

-307 MDGGTI
+307 MAGGTI

-325 GSAVMSGGSVKDS
+325 GSAVMSGGSVRDS

-395 IHRIEHRSPY
+395 IHRVEHRSPY

-418 YLLGYRWPAEKIP
+418 YLLGYSWPTAKIP

-436 SISLKF
+436 SISLKV
-442 PSYIS
+442 PSYI
-447 EPAAMTNTLVIP
+447 ETPAMTNTLEIP

-531 TGTPVT
+531 TGTLVT

-571 AIFDRPEPDPE
+571 AIFEKPEPDPE

-594 AVIAALAVGTV
+594 AVVAALAVGTV

-621 LPEGFAVPETRRELA
+621 LPEGFAVPETRQELA
-636 VVLWNMASKPEPAS
+636 VVLWNMAGKPEPAS

-660 EVLKAVCWA
+660 EVLKAVRWA

>member
-1 MPVTGR
+1 
-7 KNFTFKED
+7 
-15 FANEKT
+15 
-21 FDQHGSGG
+21 
-29 QYGSQHHTCPCFCIR
+29 
-44 GGQQP
+44 
-49 ETVIG
+49 
-54 QEIDRQNSSE
+54 
-64 DYSEVSSLDQLTYT
+64 
-78 GNECKVRL
+78 
-86 KENIVMTTAVTV
+86 
-98 NSGNRLTIDLNG
+98 
-110 HTLTAPENDRA
+110 
-121 FRIQDGALTIEDS
+121 
-134 IGTGVIQGSG
+134 
-144 TVTSYGGNGGAIW
+144 
-157 MSSSD
+157 MS
-162 SNNALT
+162 
-168 LTGGTIRGFT
+168 
-178 AKYGAGVYMGS
+178 
-189 GTFHM
+189 
-194 TGGAIQNCLATDGGL
+194 
-209 ADGGGVYVFGGSFE
+209 GGSFE

-247 FEMSGGSIENCTA
+247 FKMSGGSIENCTA
-260 HEGAGVKVYASNG
+260 HEGAGVKVYASSG
-273 KTASFSMNGSGEIKN
+273 ETASFSMNGSGEIKN
-288 CNQNGVSVSAI
+288 CNTDGVSISAI

-307 MDGGTI
+307 MAGGTI

-325 GSAVMSGGSVKDS
+325 GSAEMSGGSVIKGS

-351 TVNNTQVGGTVMNM
+351 KVNNTQVGGTVMNM

-418 YLLGYRWPAEKIP
+418 YLLGYSWPTAKIP

-436 SISLKF
+436 SISLKV

-447 EPAAMTNTLVIP
+447 TPAMTNTLEIP

-470 KPVSADTTVTSDIK
+470 KPVSADPDASDIK

-508 DGVLNANGGT
+508 DGILNANGGT

-571 AIFDRPEPDPE
+571 AIFEKPEPDPE

-594 AVIAALAVGTV
+594 AVIAALAVGTA

-621 LPEGFAVPETRRELA
+621 LPEGFAVPETRQELA
-636 VVLWNMASKPEPAS
+636 VVLWNMAGKPEPAS

>member
-1 MPVTGR
+1 MKKRLISMVLAVSMAVSIMPAPA
-7 KNFTFKED
+7 
-15 FANEKT
+15 FA
-21 FDQHGSGG
+21 SG
-29 QYGSQHHTCPCFCIR
+29 

-64 DYSEVSSLDQLTYT
+64 DYLEVSSLNQLIYT
-78 GNECKVRL
+78 NNECKVRL
-86 KENIVMTTAVTV
+86 TGDIVMTGAVTV
-98 NSGNRLTIDLNG
+98 DNGKSLTIDLNG
-110 HTLTAPENDRA
+110 HTLTAPENSKA
-121 FRIQDGALTIEDS
+121 FWIRNGALTIEDS

-144 TVTSYGGNGGAIW
+144 TVNGYGGAIW
-157 MSSSD
+157 MSSGD
-162 SNNALT
+162 STNALT
-168 LTGGTIRGFT
+168 LTGGTIRGFN
-178 AKYGAGVYMGS
+178 AGDGAGVYMGN
-189 GTFHM
+189 GTFNM
-194 TGGAIQNCLATDGGL
+194 TGGAIQSCSAT
-209 ADGGGVYVFGGSFE
+209 DGGGVYVDGGTFE
-223 LTDGTISACKANNA
+223 MTDGTISACNATNA
-237 GGGVYVSSGS
+237 GGGVYVSSGT

-260 HEGAGVKVYASNG
+260 ARDGAGVKVLVSSG
-273 KTASFSMNGSGEIKN
+273 KASFSMS
-288 CNQNGVSVSAI
+288 
-299 GNGTPEFT
+299 
-307 MDGGTI
+307 GGTI
-313 EGSSGYGVWVAA
+313 EGSSRDGVSIAAIGSGTSEFSMSGGTIEDNSGFGVWVDN
-325 GSAVMSGGSVKDS
+325 GSAVMSGGSVKGS

-346 RSATL
+346 SRAAL
-351 TVNNTQVGGTVMNM
+351 TVKNTQVGGTVLNL
-365 GAITGQGSAEFT
+365 GKITGQGSAEFT
-377 GTVENL
+377 GTVENS
-383 GYVGA
+383 GYAAA
-388 GKITGCK
+388 GITGCK
-395 IHRIEHRSPY
+395 IHRIEHRSPH

-418 YLLGYRWPAEKIP
+418 YLLGHSWPTAKIP

-436 SISLKF
+436 SISLKV
-442 PSYIS
+442 PSYITATM
-447 EPAAMTNTLVIP
+447 ENTLVIP

-470 KPVSADTTVTSDIK
+470 KPVSADAEASDIK
-484 IINHGTLTLIDSS
+484 IINHGTLTLMDSS

-547 GASVTAGNFMDCTI
+547 GASVTAGDFMDCTI

-571 AIFDRPEPDPE
+571 AIFEKPEPDPE

-621 LPEGFAVPETRRELA
+621 LPEGFAVPETRQELA
-636 VVLWNMASKPEPAS
+636 VVLWDMAGKPEPAS

-688 VNRLQVIGAMYQ
+688 VSRLQVIGAMYQ

>member
-1 MPVTGR
+1 MRP
-7 KNFTFKED
+7 
-15 FANEKT
+15 
-21 FDQHGSGG
+21 
-29 QYGSQHHTCPCFCIR
+29 

-54 QEIDRQNSSE
+54 QEIDRQNSSG

-78 GNECKVRL
+78 GNECRVRL
-86 KENIVMTTAVTV
+86 TEDIVMTGAVTV
-98 NSGNRLTIDLNG
+98 NNGNRLTIDLNG
-110 HTLTAPENDRA
+110 HTLTAAANSQS
-121 FRIQDGALTIEDS
+121 FRIQNGALTIEDS
-134 IGTGVIQGSG
+134 GSTGVIQGSG
-144 TVTSYGGNGGAIW
+144 TVTGNGGAIW
-157 MSSSD
+157 MSSD

-178 AKYGAGVYMGS
+178 A
-189 GTFHM
+189 T
-194 TGGAIQNCLATDGGL
+194 
-209 ADGGGVYVFGGSFE
+209 DGGGVYVSGGSFE
-223 LTDGTISACKANNA
+223 MSGGTISACNATNA

-247 FEMSGGSIENCTA
+247 FKMSDGSIENCTA
-260 HEGAGVKVYASNG
+260 HEGAGVKVLASSG
-273 KTASFSMNGSGEIKN
+273 KASFSMSGSGEIKN
-288 CNQNGVSVSAI
+288 CNQDGVSIAAI
-299 GNGTPEFT
+299 GGTSEFS
-307 MDGGTI
+307 MSGGTI
-313 EGSSGYGVWVAA
+313 EDNSGFGVWVDN
-325 GSAVMSGGSVKDS
+325 GSAVMSGGSVKGS

-346 RSATL
+346 SRAAL
-351 TVNNTQVGGTVMNM
+351 TVKNTQVGGTVLNL
-365 GAITGQGSAEFT
+365 GKITGQGSAEFT
-377 GTVENL
+377 GTVENS
-383 GYVGA
+383 GYAVA
-388 GKITGCK
+388 EITGCK
-395 IHRIEHRSPY
+395 IHRIEHRFPY
-405 KGTIENSTWDEYV
+405 KGTIEGSPDEYV
-418 YLLGYRWPAEKIP
+418 YLLGHRWPTAKIP

-436 SISLKF
+436 SISLKV
-442 PSYIS
+442 PSYITATM
-447 EPAAMTNTLVIP
+447 ENTLVIP

-470 KPVSADTTVTSDIK
+470 KPVSADAETSDIK
-484 IINHGTLTLIDSS
+484 IINHGTLTLIDRS

-537 KFTGTLVNEE
+537 QFTGTLVNQE

-561 TNNGGTIGGD
+561 TNNGRTIGGD
-571 AIFDRPEPDPE
+571 AIWDNPEPGPE

-621 LPEGFAVPETRRELA
+621 LPEGFAVPETRQELA
-636 VVLWNMASKPEPAS
+636 VVLWNMAGKPEPAS

>member
-1 MPVTGR
+1 M
-7 KNFTFKED
+7 
-15 FANEKT
+15 
-21 FDQHGSGG
+21 
-29 QYGSQHHTCPCFCIR
+29 
-44 GGQQP
+44 
-49 ETVIG
+49 IG
-54 QEIDRQNSSE
+54 QEIDRQNSSG
-64 DYSEVSSLDQLTYT
+64 DYLEVSSLDQLTYIN
-78 GNECKVRL
+78 NECKVRL
-86 KENIVMTTAVTV
+86 TKDIVMTKAVTV
-98 NSGNRLTIDLNG
+98 NNGNSLTIDLNG
-110 HTLTAPENDRA
+110 HTLTAAANSQA
-121 FRIQDGALTIEDS
+121 FRIQGGALTIEDS

-144 TVTSYGGNGGAIW
+144 TVTGNGGAIW

-178 AKYGAGVYMGS
+178 A
-189 GTFHM
+189 T
-194 TGGAIQNCLATDGGL
+194 
-209 ADGGGVYVFGGSFE
+209 DGGGVYVDGGSFE
-223 LTDGTISACKANNA
+223 MSGGTISACNATNA

-247 FEMSGGSIENCTA
+247 FKMSGGSIEDCTA

-273 KTASFSMNGSGEIKN
+273 KTASFSMTGGEIQNCNTDGVSIYAIGSGT
-288 CNQNGVSVSAI
+288 S
-299 GNGTPEFT
+299 EFT
-307 MDGGTI
+307 MTGGTI
-313 EGSSGYGVWVAA
+313 EDNGGYGVWVDN
-325 GSAVMSGGSVKDS
+325 GSAVMSGGSVKGS

-346 RSATL
+346 SRATL
-351 TVNNTQVGGTVMNM
+351 TVNNTQVGGTVLNM
-365 GAITGQGSAEFT
+365 GKITGNGSAKFT
-377 GTVENL
+377 GTVEIA
-383 GYVGA
+383 GT

-405 KGTIENSTWDEYV
+405 KGTITDSPCDEYV
-418 YLLGYRWPAEKIP
+418 YLLGRSWKIP
-431 SAAGE
+431 SGAGE
-436 SISLKF
+436 SITLKVS
-442 PSYIS
+442 SYLPPVM
-447 EPAAMTNTLVIP
+447 ENTLEIP
-459 EGVTVT
+459 KGVTVT

-470 KPVSADTTVTSDIK
+470 KPLSAKESDFK
-484 IINHGTLTLIDSS
+484 IINNGTLTLIDSG
-497 TGGTLSIPIEN
+497 TDGTLSIPIEN

-518 VTGEVTNKGTIQA
+518 VTGKVTNKGTIKA

-537 KFTGTLVNEE
+537 QFTGTLVNEE

-571 AIFDRPEPDPE
+571 AILDKPEPDPE

-594 AVIAALAVGTV
+594 AVIAALAVGTA

-621 LPEGFAVPETRRELA
+621 LPEGFAVPETRQELA
-636 VVLWNMASKPEPAS
+636 VVLWNMAGKPEPAS

>member
-1 MPVTGR
+1 MHP
-7 KNFTFKED
+7 
-15 FANEKT
+15 
-21 FDQHGSGG
+21 
-29 QYGSQHHTCPCFCIR
+29 

-78 GNECKVRL
+78 NNECKVRL
-86 KENIVMTTAVTV
+86 TENIVMTGAVTV
-98 NSGNRLTIDLNG
+98 NNGNRLTIDLNG
-110 HTLTAPENDRA
+110 HTLTALENSRA
-121 FRIQDGALTIEDS
+121 FFIQNGALTIEDS
-134 IGTGVIQGSG
+134 IGGGVIQGSG
-144 TVTSYGGNGGAIW
+144 TVNGYGGAIL
-157 MSSSD
+157 MNGSD

-168 LTGGTIRGFT
+168 LTGGTISGFT
-178 AKYGAGVYMGS
+178 ATNGAGVSMGN

-194 TGGAIQNCLATDGGL
+194 TGGAIQSCSAT
-209 ADGGGVYVFGGSFE
+209 DGGGVYVDGGSFKM
-223 LTDGTISACKANNA
+223 TDGTISACNATNA
-237 GGGVYVSSGS
+237 GGGVYVSSGT

-260 HEGAGVKVYASNG
+260 HEGAGVKVLVSSG
-273 KTASFSMNGSGEIKN
+273 KASFSMS
-288 CNQNGVSVSAI
+288 
-299 GNGTPEFT
+299 
-307 MDGGTI
+307 GGTI
-313 EGSSGYGVWVAA
+313 EGSSRDGVSIAAIGSGTSEFSMSGGTIKDNSRYGVWVDN
-325 GSAVMSGGSVKDS
+325 GSAVMSGGSVKGS
-338 ERYDIYIG
+338 GSYDIYIG
-346 RSATL
+346 SRTAL
-351 TVNNTQVGGTVMNM
+351 TVDNTQVGGTVLNL
-365 GAITGQGSAEFT
+365 GKITGQGSAEFT
-377 GTVENL
+377 GTVENS
-383 GYVGA
+383 GYAVA
-388 GKITGCK
+388 EITGCK

-405 KGTIENSTWDEYV
+405 KGTITGSTWDEYV
-418 YLLGYRWPAEKIP
+418 YLLGRSWKIP
-431 SAAGE
+431 SGAGE
-436 SISLKF
+436 SITLKVS
-442 PSYIS
+442 SYLPPVM
-447 EPAAMTNTLVIP
+447 ENTLEIP
-459 EGVTVT
+459 AGVTVT

-470 KPVSADTTVTSDIK
+470 KTLSAANSDLK

-508 DGVLNANGGT
+508 DGILNANGGT
-518 VTGEVTNKGTIQA
+518 VTSEVTNKGTIQA

-547 GASVTAGNFMDCTI
+547 GASVTAGNFIDCTI
-561 TNNGGTIGGD
+561 TNNGGTISGD
-571 AIFDRPEPDPE
+571 AILEEPKPDPE

-594 AVIAALAVGTV
+594 AVIAALAVGTA

-621 LPEGFAVPETRRELA
+621 LPEGFAVPETRQELA
-636 VVLWNMASKPEPAS
+636 VVLWNMAGKPEPAS

>member
-1 MPVTGR
+1 MR
-7 KNFTFKED
+7 
-15 FANEKT
+15 
-21 FDQHGSGG
+21 
-29 QYGSQHHTCPCFCIR
+29 R

-54 QEIDRQNSSE
+54 QEIDRQNSSG
-64 DYSEVSSLDQLTYT
+64 DYLEVSSLDQLTYT
-78 GNECKVRL
+78 NNECKVRL
-86 KENIVMTTAVTV
+86 TESIVMTGAVTV
-98 NSGNRLTIDLNG
+98 NNGNRLTIDLNG
-110 HTLTAPENDRA
+110 HTLTAAANSQA
-121 FRIQDGALTIEDS
+121 FRIQNGALTIEDS
-134 IGTGVIQGSG
+134 GSTGVIQGSG
-144 TVTSYGGNGGAIW
+144 TVTGNGGAIW

-178 AKYGAGVYMGS
+178 A
-189 GTFHM
+189 T
-194 TGGAIQNCLATDGGL
+194 
-209 ADGGGVYVFGGSFE
+209 DGGGVYVSGGSFKM
-223 LTDGTISACKANNA
+223 TDGTISTCNATNA

-260 HEGAGVKVYASNG
+260 HEGAGVKVLASSG
-273 KTASFSMNGSGEIKN
+273 ETASFSMNGSGEIKN
-288 CNQNGVSVSAI
+288 CNQDGVSIAAI
-299 GNGTPEFT
+299 GGTSEFS
-307 MDGGTI
+307 MSGGTI
-313 EGSSGYGVWVAA
+313 EDNSGFGVWVDN
-325 GSAVMSGGSVKDS
+325 GSAVMSGGSVKGS

-346 RSATL
+346 SRAAL
-351 TVNNTQVGGTVMNM
+351 TVNNTQVGGTVLNL
-365 GAITGQGSAEFT
+365 GKITGQGSAEFT
-377 GTVENL
+377 GTVENS
-383 GYVGA
+383 GYAVA
-388 GKITGCK
+388 EITGCK

-418 YLLGYRWPAEKIP
+418 YLLGRSWKIP
-431 SAAGE
+431 SGAGE
-436 SISLKF
+436 SITLKVS
-442 PSYIS
+442 SYLPPVM
-447 EPAAMTNTLVIP
+447 ENTLEIP
-459 EGVTVT
+459 KGVTVT

-470 KPVSADTTVTSDIK
+470 KPLSAKESDFK
-484 IINHGTLTLIDSS
+484 IINNGTLTLIDSS

-508 DGVLNANGGT
+508 DGVLNANGGK
-518 VTGEVTNKGTIQA
+518 VTSEVTNRGTIQA

-537 KFTGTLVNEE
+537 QFTGTLVNQE
-547 GASVTAGNFMDCTI
+547 GASVTAGDFRGCTI

-571 AIFDRPEPDPE
+571 AIWDNPEPGPE

-621 LPEGFAVPETRRELA
+621 LPEGFAVPETRQELA
-636 VVLWNMASKPEPAS
+636 VVLWNMAGKPEPAS

>member
-1 MPVTGR
+1 M
-7 KNFTFKED
+7 
-15 FANEKT
+15 
-21 FDQHGSGG
+21 
-29 QYGSQHHTCPCFCIR
+29 
-44 GGQQP
+44 
-49 ETVIG
+49 IG
-54 QEIDRQNSSE
+54 QEIDRQNSSG
-64 DYSEVSSLDQLTYT
+64 DYLEVSSLDQLTYIN
-78 GNECKVRL
+78 NECKVRL
-86 KENIVMTTAVTV
+86 TKDIVMTKAVTV
-98 NSGNRLTIDLNG
+98 NNGNSLTIDLNG
-110 HTLTAPENDRA
+110 HTLTAAANSQA
-121 FRIQDGALTIEDS
+121 FRIQGGALTIEDS

-144 TVTSYGGNGGAIW
+144 TVTGNGGAIW

-178 AKYGAGVYMGS
+178 A
-189 GTFHM
+189 T
-194 TGGAIQNCLATDGGL
+194 
-209 ADGGGVYVFGGSFE
+209 DGGGVYVDGGSF
-223 LTDGTISACKANNA
+223 K
-237 GGGVYVSSGS
+237 
-247 FEMSGGSIENCTA
+247 MSGGSIEDCTA

-273 KTASFSMNGSGEIKN
+273 KTASFSMTGGEIQNCNTDGVSIYAIGSGT
-288 CNQNGVSVSAI
+288 S
-299 GNGTPEFT
+299 EFT
-307 MDGGTI
+307 MTGGTI
-313 EGSSGYGVWVAA
+313 EDNGGYGVWVDN
-325 GSAVMSGGSVKDS
+325 GSAVMSGGSVKGS

-346 RSATL
+346 SRATL
-351 TVNNTQVGGTVMNM
+351 TVNNTQVGGTVLNM
-365 GAITGQGSAEFT
+365 GKITGQGSAEFT
-377 GTVENL
+377 GTVENS
-383 GYVGA
+383 GYAAA
-388 GKITGCK
+388 GITGCK

-405 KGTIENSTWDEYV
+405 KGTITDSPCDEYV
-418 YLLGYRWPAEKIP
+418 YLLGYSWPTAKIP
-431 SAAGE
+431 SGAGE

-442 PSYIS
+442 PSYITPKM
-447 EPAAMTNTLVIP
+447 ENTLEIP

-470 KPVSADTTVTSDIK
+470 KPVSADTGASDIK
-484 IINHGTLTLIDSS
+484 IINHGTLTLIDSG
-497 TGGTLSIPIEN
+497 TDGTLSIPIEN

-518 VTGEVTNKGTIQA
+518 VTGKVTNRGTIQA

-547 GASVTAGNFMDCTI
+547 GASVTAGNFKDCTI

-571 AIFDRPEPDPE
+571 AILDKPEPDPE
-582 QPGAGSEDGGAG
+582 QPGAGSEDGGTG
-594 AVIAALAVGTV
+594 AVIAALAVGTA

-621 LPEGFAVPETRRELA
+621 LPEGFAVPETRQELA
-636 VVLWNMASKPEPAS
+636 VVLWNMAGKPEPAS